1 MKRRILSLLLVLTLL
16 MALPF
21 AVAAEEN
28 GTANQENVSITVSP
42 EPDLTTGVIDVEV
55 LDTLTFQLKDT
66 GGNEV
71 NSGFLRVPYGNSTTD
86 MSVTNGAVQLPV
98 SNLIVSNNDRLDG
111 GSREYCFK
119 YMESSDRDPIAE
131 ITLNISVHS
140 VSVSNISLTSN
151 YALGGQI
158 DAFNVVFPQ
167 VNGVTFG
174 TPQIRNEADEPV
186 TSGTFDHQTY
196 KVQVPV
202 SFSKGYKPA
211 DDFAITLDGKP
222 GEPIDGG
229 YAFELYPTYTITYN
243 NLDGRNLSNAPA
255 SYNKYSGTVTI
266 PNPTKDGYRFL
277 GWTGEGITEPQK
289 DVSFA
294 AKEMNRNLTY
304 TAKWEKIIYHN
315 VDFVTRHGA
324 TPQPQQVESGTKAAR
339 PADPTEDGWKFKGW
353 YISDDYIGEPF
364 DFTTAITENTTL
376 YAKWAKTWTV
386 TFDVNGHGTAPDPQ
400 TVDIGTKAVRPTD
413 PAQTGWRFDG
423 WYTDKDCTAA
433 YDFDSVVTD
442 NITLYAKWVKT
453 VTVTYHVGSYGTAP
467 DSQTVDAGKKFTRPA
482 DPVDSRAIFQG
493 WYTDENYTTAYD
505 FGSAVETDLNLYAK
519 WKDGYRVVFQ
529 TAHGTA
535 PAEQKVALDGKATK
549 PADPTATG
557 YIFKGWYTSQLY
569 TAEFDF
575 NTPITADTTLYAK
588 WNEIYTVTFNVGGH
602 GAAPTAQTVENGGKA
617 TKPENPT
624 AKGWR
629 FDGWYTDEKCTAR
642 YDFDKAVTANTTLYA
657 KWTQLFTLTFETNGG
672 TKIDS
677 VEAPDGSLVYLGSY
691 KPTKSGYYFVG
702 WYTDKNLTRA
712 SRVGYVRMDGNKT
725 VYAKFAVAD
734 KTNPKTADPALPG
747 LALAV
752 LSFSTVGLAAM
763 GLKKRK

>member
-16 MALPF
+16 LALPV
-21 AVAAEEN
+21 AVAAAGTKEVTLTLTQDTWTYTDTVTFSVKEPGGEDVPN
-28 GTANQENVSITVSP
+28 GKVEVRSSMGLVSCYVNNGVAKISASELVSGLDLTLGQETEIFVTYIPGSGSDYAPTSGQTLITVNESTLPTVALTSAGYAYGAPVSGFSVQSATEHVSAGEVSIVNETDTTFGEKAYKVRLQ
-42 EPDLTTGVIDVEV
+42 LTTAEGYSLASDVAV
-55 LDTLTFQLKDT
+55 TLDDKTGTPGGDGYYEFQLD
-66 GGNEV
+66 
-71 NSGFLRVPYGNSTTD
+71 
-86 MSVTNGAVQLPV
+86 
-98 SNLIVSNNDRLDG
+98 
-111 GSREYCFK
+111 
-119 YMESSDRDPIAE
+119 
-131 ITLNISVHS
+131 
-140 VSVSNISLTSN
+140 
-151 YALGGQI
+151 
-158 DAFNVVFPQ
+158 
-167 VNGVTFG
+167 
-174 TPQIRNEADEPV
+174 
-186 TSGTFDHQTY
+186 
-196 KVQVPV
+196 
-202 SFSKGYKPA
+202 
-211 DDFAITLDGKP
+211 
-222 GEPIDGG
+222 
-229 YAFELYPTYTITYN
+229 ELYPTYTITYN
-243 NLDGRNLSNAPA
+243 LNDGKLSNAPA
-255 SYNKYSGTVTI
+255 QYNKNSGAITL
-266 PNPTKDGYRFL
+266 PRPTRDGYRFT
-277 GWTGEGITEPQK
+277 GWTGTDLTEETL
-289 DVSFA
+289 DVVIPAGSTGDR
-294 AKEMNRNLTY
+294 KY
-304 TAKWEKIIYHN
+304 TANW
-315 VDFVTRHGA
+315 
-324 TPQPQQVESGTKAAR
+324 VETQ
-339 PADPTEDGWKFKGW
+339 
-353 YISDDYIGEPF
+353 
-364 DFTTAITENTTL
+364 
-376 YAKWAKTWTV
+376 TV

-400 TVDIGTKAVRPTD
+400 TVDIGTKAVRPAD
-413 PAQTGWRFDG
+413 PVQTGWRFDG

-433 YDFDSVVTD
+433 YDFDKEVTED
-442 NITLYAKWVKT
+442 ITLYAKWVKT

-467 DSQTVDAGKKFTRPA
+467 ASQTVDAGKKFTRPA

-529 TAHGTA
+529 TAYGTA
-535 PAEQKVALDGKATK
+535 PAEQKVALNGKATK

-569 TAEFDF
+569 TTEFDF

-588 WNEIYTVTFNVGGH
+588 WNETYTVTFNVGDH
-602 GAAPTAQTVENGGKA
+602 GTAPTAQTVENGGKA

-629 FDGWYTDEKCTAR
+629 FDGWYTDERYTAR

-702 WYTDKNLTRA
+702 WYTDKNLTRE

-752 LSFSTVGLAAM
+752 LSFSTVGLAAL
-763 GLKKRK
+763 GIQKRK

>member
-16 MALPF
+16 LALPV
-21 AVAAEEN
+21 AVAAAGTKEVTLTLTQDTWTYTDTVTFSVKGPDGEDVPN
-28 GTANQENVSITVSP
+28 GKVEVRSSMDHVFCYVNKGVAEIPASVLVSQLELPLGQEAVISVNYEPGSGSDYGPKSGQTSITVNESTLP
-42 EPDLTTGVIDVEV
+42 TVALTSAGYAYGAPVSGFSVQSATEHVSAGVVSIVNDTDTTFGEKAYKVRLQLTTAEGYSLASDVV
-55 LDTLTFQLKDT
+55 VTLDSKTGTPVGDGYYEFQLD
-66 GGNEV
+66 
-71 NSGFLRVPYGNSTTD
+71 
-86 MSVTNGAVQLPV
+86 
-98 SNLIVSNNDRLDG
+98 
-111 GSREYCFK
+111 
-119 YMESSDRDPIAE
+119 
-131 ITLNISVHS
+131 
-140 VSVSNISLTSN
+140 
-151 YALGGQI
+151 
-158 DAFNVVFPQ
+158 
-167 VNGVTFG
+167 
-174 TPQIRNEADEPV
+174 
-186 TSGTFDHQTY
+186 
-196 KVQVPV
+196 
-202 SFSKGYKPA
+202 
-211 DDFAITLDGKP
+211 
-222 GEPIDGG
+222 
-229 YAFELYPTYTITYN
+229 ELYPTYTITYE
-243 NLDGRNLSNAPA
+243 LDGGTLSNAPTQ
-255 SYNKYSGTVTI
+255 YNKNSGTITI
-266 PNPTKDGYRFL
+266 PRPTRAGYRFT
-277 GWTGEGITEPQK
+277 GWTGTDLTEK
-289 DVSFA
+289 TLDVVIPAGSTGDR
-294 AKEMNRNLTY
+294 KY
-304 TAKWEKIIYHN
+304 TANWVE
-315 VDFVTRHGA
+315 TR
-324 TPQPQQVESGTKAAR
+324 
-339 PADPTEDGWKFKGW
+339 
-353 YISDDYIGEPF
+353 
-364 DFTTAITENTTL
+364 
-376 YAKWAKTWTV
+376 TV
-386 TFDVNGHGTAPDPQ
+386 TFDVNGHGTAPAPQ
-400 TVDIGTKAVRPTD
+400 TVDIGTKAVKPTD
-413 PAQTGWRFDG
+413 PVQTGWRFDG

-433 YDFDSVVTD
+433 YDFDKEVTKD
-442 NITLYAKWVKT
+442 ITLYAKWVKT

-529 TAHGTA
+529 TAYGTA
-535 PAEQKVALDGKATK
+535 PAEQKVALNGKATK

-588 WNEIYTVTFNVGGH
+588 WDEIYTVTFNVGGH
-602 GAAPTAQTVENGGKA
+602 GTAPAAQKVENGGKA

-629 FDGWYTDEKCTAR
+629 FDGWYTDERCTAR

-702 WYTDKNLTRA
+702 WYTDKNLTRE

-752 LSFSTVGLAAM
+752 LSFSTVGLAAL
-763 GLKKRK
+763 GIQKRK

>member
-16 MALPF
+16 LALPV
-21 AVAAEEN
+21 AVAAAGTKEVTLTLTQDTWTYTDTVTFSVKGPDGEGVPNGEVEVRSSMDHVFCYVNNGVAEIPASVLVSRLELTLGQEEVISVN
-28 GTANQENVSITVSP
+28 YGPGSGSDYGPKSGQTSITVNESTLP
-42 EPDLTTGVIDVEV
+42 TVALTSAGYAYGKPVSG
-55 LDTLTFQLKDT
+55 FQLTKPMGVQI
-66 GGNEV
+66 GGKQIRDANDAEV
-71 NSGFLRVPYGNSTTD
+71 TD
-86 MSVTNGAVQLPV
+86 G
-98 SNLIVSNNDRLDG
+98 
-111 GSREYCFK
+111 
-119 YMESSDRDPIAE
+119 
-131 ITLNISVHS
+131 
-140 VSVSNISLTSN
+140 
-151 YALGGQI
+151 
-158 DAFNVVFPQ
+158 
-167 VNGVTFG
+167 TFG
-174 TPQIRNEADEPV
+174 AQAYTLWVNLECE
-186 TSGTFDHQTY
+186 
-196 KVQVPV
+196 
-202 SFSKGYKPA
+202 KGYKLSGNTA
-211 DDFAITLDGKP
+211 VTLDGK
-222 GEPIDGG
+222 EPLRIEDGF
-229 YAFELYPTYTITYN
+229 YIFQLDKLVPTYHIKYTLNGGTMSGAPETYTENSADITLPQPTRAGYRFTGWTGTG
-243 NLDGRNLSNAPA
+243 LTAP
-255 SYNKYSGTVTI
+255 TMEVTI
-266 PNPTKDGYRFL
+266 P
-277 GWTGEGITEPQK
+277 TGSTE
-289 DVSFA
+289 DR
-294 AKEMNRNLTY
+294 EY
-304 TAKWEKIIYHN
+304 TANWVE
-315 VDFVTRHGA
+315 TR
-324 TPQPQQVESGTKAAR
+324 
-339 PADPTEDGWKFKGW
+339 
-353 YISDDYIGEPF
+353 
-364 DFTTAITENTTL
+364 
-376 YAKWAKTWTV
+376 TV
-386 TFDVNGHGTAPDPQ
+386 TFDVNGHGTAPAPQ
-400 TVDIGTKAVRPTD
+400 TVDFGTKAVRPTD

-433 YDFDSVVTD
+433 YDFDKEVTED
-442 NITLYAKWVKT
+442 ITLYAKWVKT

-467 DSQTVDAGKKFTRPA
+467 ASQTVDAGKKFTRPA

-529 TAHGTA
+529 TAYGTA
-535 PAEQKVALDGKATK
+535 PAEQKVALNGKATK

-588 WNEIYTVTFNVGGH
+588 WNETYTVTFNVGDH
-602 GAAPTAQTVENGGKA
+602 GTAPTAQTVENGGKA

-629 FDGWYTDEKCTAR
+629 FDGWYTDEKCTAG

-752 LSFSTVGLAAM
+752 LSFSTVGLAAL
-763 GLKKRK
+763 GIQKRK

>member
-16 MALPF
+16 LPLPF
-21 AVAAEEN
+21 AGSAEAA
-28 GTANQENVSITVSP
+28 A
-42 EPDLTTGVIDVEV
+42 
-55 LDTLTFQLKDT
+55 KK
-66 GGNEV
+66 
-71 NSGFLRVPYGNSTTD
+71 
-86 MSVTNGAVQLPV
+86 SVTVAMLSDPALTYTETATFSVKDEDGQPVTDGTVNLRSSVEGSNQCSCPVNNGVAEIQASTLV
-98 SNLIVSNNDRLDG
+98 SNLGLPLGQPIEIFSCYLPGSGAYEATAETPLTITVNESTLPTVALTFVGYAYGKPVSGFSVQSATEHVSAGEVSIVNTD
-111 GSREYCFK
+111 
-119 YMESSDRDPIAE
+119 
-131 ITLNISVHS
+131 T
-140 VSVSNISLTSN
+140 
-151 YALGGQI
+151 
-158 DAFNVVFPQ
+158 
-167 VNGVTFG
+167 TFG
-174 TPQIRNEADEPV
+174 EKA
-186 TSGTFDHQTY
+186 Y
-196 KVQVPV
+196 KVRLQLTTAE
-202 SFSKGYKPA
+202 GYSLASDVAVTLDDKTGTSA
-211 DDFAITLDGKP
+211 DDGYYEFQLD
-222 GEPIDGG
+222 
-229 YAFELYPTYTITYN
+229 ELYPTYTITYE
-243 NLDGRNLSNAPA
+243 LGGGTLSNAPTQ
-255 SYNKYSGTVTI
+255 YNKNSGTVTL
-266 PNPTKDGYRFL
+266 PRPTRDGYRFT
-277 GWTGEGITEPQK
+277 GWTGTDLAEKTL
-289 DVSFA
+289 DVVIPAGSTGDR
-294 AKEMNRNLTY
+294 EY
-304 TAKWEKIIYHN
+304 TANWVE
-315 VDFVTRHGA
+315 TR
-324 TPQPQQVESGTKAAR
+324 
-339 PADPTEDGWKFKGW
+339 
-353 YISDDYIGEPF
+353 
-364 DFTTAITENTTL
+364 
-376 YAKWAKTWTV
+376 TV

-467 DSQTVDAGKKFTRPA
+467 ASQTVDAGKKFTRPA

-529 TAHGTA
+529 TAHGAA
-535 PAEQKVALDGKATK
+535 PAEQKVALNGKATK

-575 NTPITADTTLYAK
+575 NTPIAADTTLYAK
-588 WNEIYTVTFNVGGH
+588 WDEIYTVTFNVGGH
-602 GAAPTAQTVENGGKA
+602 GTAPAAQKVENGGKA

>member
-16 MALPF
+16 LALP
-21 AVAAEEN
+21 VAAAAADDHTGHKLSYYSHAGNRHEVYCDTCKTDIAPFELCSFEN
-28 GTANQENVSITVSP
+28 GVCKFCRWECKHGGTVQSYDNPVTCENCGMELPQLAKTILDKV
-42 EPDLTTGVIDVEV
+42 ELTTQGYEYGKAISELQLVASQKGVTASVREV
-55 LDTLTFQLKDT
+55 
-66 GGNEV
+66 
-71 NSGFLRVPYGNSTTD
+71 
-86 MSVTNGAVQLPV
+86 
-98 SNLIVSNNDRLDG
+98 
-111 GSREYCFK
+111 
-119 YMESSDRDPIAE
+119 RDP
-131 ITLNISVHS
+131 NQ
-140 VSVSNISLTSN
+140 
-151 YALGGQI
+151 GG
-158 DAFNVVFPQ
+158 A
-167 VNGVTFG
+167 
-174 TPQIRNEADEPV
+174 PV
-186 TSGTFDHQTY
+186 TTGTFDEQNY
-196 KVQVPV
+196 KVCVNLVPETGYELGENCV
-202 SFSKGYKPA
+202 VTLNGKADSGDNIFQLDLPARSFTVTFVTSYGTPNPQTVQRGGNATEPKLPDEEDYAFKGWYTDRECTTPFDFAQTPINNDITLYAKWVNRYTVFYKDGGHGQSTMPA
-211 DDFAITLDGKP
+211 DEKVEEGK
-222 GEPIDGG
+222 
-229 YAFELYPTYTITYN
+229 L
-243 NLDGRNLSNAPA
+243 A
-255 SYNKYSGTVTI
+255 S
-266 PNPTKDGYRFL
+266 
-277 GWTGEGITEPQK
+277 
-289 DVSFA
+289 
-294 AKEMNRNLTY
+294 
-304 TAKWEKIIYHN
+304 
-315 VDFVTRHGA
+315 
-324 TPQPQQVESGTKAAR
+324 R
-339 PADPTEDGWKFKGW
+339 PADPTEDGWKFKSW
-353 YISDDYIGEPF
+353 HLKNDYKDNPF
-364 DFTTAITENTTL
+364 DFDTPITENITL
-376 YAKWAKTWTV
+376 YAKWTKTWTV

-400 TVDIGTKAVRPTD
+400 TVDIDTKAVRPAD

-442 NITLYAKWVKT
+442 NITLYAKWVQT

-467 DSQTVDAGKKFTRPA
+467 ASQTVDAGKKFTRPA

-529 TAHGTA
+529 TAYGTA
-535 PAEQKVALDGKATK
+535 PAEQKVALNGKATK

-588 WNEIYTVTFNVGGH
+588 WNETYTVTFNVGDH
-602 GAAPTAQTVENGGKA
+602 GTAPTAQTVENGGKA

-629 FDGWYTDEKCTAR
+629 FDGWYTDERYTAR

>member
-16 MALPF
+16 MALP
-21 AVAAEEN
+21 VAGSAEAAAKKSVTVKMVSEPALTYTETVTFSVKDEDGHSVTDGTVNLWRNVEGSSQCSCTVSN
-28 GTANQENVSITVSP
+28 GVAEIQVSTLVSKLGLPLGQPIEISSRYLPGSGAYEATAETPLTITVNESTLPTVALTSVGYAYGKPVSGFSVQSATEHVSAGEVSIVNDTDTTFGEKAYKVRLQ
-42 EPDLTTGVIDVEV
+42 LTTAEGYSLASDVAV
-55 LDTLTFQLKDT
+55 TLDDKTGTSADDGYYEFQLD
-66 GGNEV
+66 
-71 NSGFLRVPYGNSTTD
+71 
-86 MSVTNGAVQLPV
+86 
-98 SNLIVSNNDRLDG
+98 
-111 GSREYCFK
+111 
-119 YMESSDRDPIAE
+119 
-131 ITLNISVHS
+131 
-140 VSVSNISLTSN
+140 
-151 YALGGQI
+151 
-158 DAFNVVFPQ
+158 
-167 VNGVTFG
+167 
-174 TPQIRNEADEPV
+174 
-186 TSGTFDHQTY
+186 
-196 KVQVPV
+196 
-202 SFSKGYKPA
+202 
-211 DDFAITLDGKP
+211 
-222 GEPIDGG
+222 
-229 YAFELYPTYTITYN
+229 ELYPTYTITYE
-243 NLDGRNLSNAPA
+243 LGGGTLSNAPTQ
-255 SYNKYSGTVTI
+255 YNKNSGTVTL
-266 PNPTKDGYRFL
+266 PRPTRDGYRFT
-277 GWTGEGITEPQK
+277 GWTGTDLAEKTL
-289 DVSFA
+289 DVVIPAGSTGDR
-294 AKEMNRNLTY
+294 EY
-304 TAKWEKIIYHN
+304 TANWVE
-315 VDFVTRHGA
+315 TR
-324 TPQPQQVESGTKAAR
+324 
-339 PADPTEDGWKFKGW
+339 
-353 YISDDYIGEPF
+353 
-364 DFTTAITENTTL
+364 
-376 YAKWAKTWTV
+376 TV

-467 DSQTVDAGKKFTRPA
+467 ASQTVDAGKKFTRPA

-529 TAHGTA
+529 TAHGAA
-535 PAEQKVALDGKATK
+535 PAEQKVALNGKATK

-575 NTPITADTTLYAK
+575 NTPIAADTTLYAK
-588 WNEIYTVTFNVGGH
+588 WDEIYTVTFNVGGH
-602 GAAPTAQTVENGGKA
+602 GTAPAAQKVENGGKA

>member
-16 MALPF
+16 LTLPVG
-21 AVAAEEN
+21 ASATEAAKKD
-28 GTANQENVSITVSP
+28 V
-42 EPDLTTGVIDVEV
+42 VIDVR
-55 LDTLTFQLKDT
+55 
-66 GGNEV
+66 
-71 NSGFLRVPYGNSTTD
+71 SNSTL
-86 MSVTNGAVQLPV
+86 NYGEP
-98 SNLIVSNNDRLDG
+98 IVLFVHEKGND
-111 GSREYCFK
+111 
-119 YMESSDRDPIAE
+119 
-131 ITLNISVHS
+131 T
-140 VSVSNISLTSN
+140 T
-151 YALGGQI
+151 
-158 DAFNVVFPQ
+158 
-167 VNGVTFG
+167 
-174 TPQIRNEADEPV
+174 PV
-186 TSGTFDHQTY
+186 TSGQMQIKLGDSSYDTYLGADGTVQILLDVSLVDQDVTVYVQYLGNDLWNETEEKTIQVHMNPQPLSTVTLTSAGYAYGAPVNGFSVKSATEHVSAGEVSIENDTDTTFGEKAY
-196 KVQVPV
+196 KVRLQLTTE
-202 SFSKGYKPA
+202 KGYSLAPDA
-211 DDFAITLDGKP
+211 VVTLDGKT
-222 GEPIDGG
+222 GTSTGDG
-229 YAFELYPTYTITYN
+229 YYEFQLDELYPTYTITYE
-243 NLDGRNLSNAPA
+243 LDGGTLSNAPA
-255 SYNKYSGTVTI
+255 QYNKNSGTVML
-266 PNPTKDGYRFL
+266 PRPTRDGYRFT
-277 GWTGEGITEPQK
+277 GWTGTDLTEK
-289 DVSFA
+289 TLDVVIPAGSTGDR
-294 AKEMNRNLTY
+294 KY
-304 TAKWEKIIYHN
+304 TANWVE
-315 VDFVTRHGA
+315 TR
-324 TPQPQQVESGTKAAR
+324 
-339 PADPTEDGWKFKGW
+339 
-353 YISDDYIGEPF
+353 
-364 DFTTAITENTTL
+364 
-376 YAKWAKTWTV
+376 TV
-386 TFDVNGHGTAPDPQ
+386 TFDVNGHGTAPAPQ
-400 TVDIGTKAVRPTD
+400 TVDFGTKAVRPTD

-423 WYTDKDCTAA
+423 WYTDKDCTVA

-529 TAHGTA
+529 TAYGTA
-535 PAEQKVALDGKATK
+535 PAEQKVALNGKATK

-602 GAAPTAQTVENGGKA
+602 GTAPTAQTVENGGKA

-752 LSFSTVGLAAM
+752 LSFSTVGLAAV